1 VATRI
6 LVTGSSGQIGT
17 ELVPILRSKYG
28 ADNVVAADQRA
39 PQAPVR
45 TDGPFVML
53 DTGNIDALT
62 AAAKDHGI
70 DTIYHLAALLSARGE
85 MNPRLAWE
93 DNMEGLWNVL
103 EVSRTNGIRRVFW
116 PSSIAAFGPDVPRT
130 NTPQDAPLNPTTI
143 YGVTKVAGEL
153 LCNYFFLKYGLDV
166 RCLRFPGLV
175 SDAHPGGG
183 TTDYAVEMFY
193 AALREGSYTC
203 FLRQD
208 TVLPMMY
215 MPDALKAA
223 TMLMEADPDR
233 VPRHTGYNLAGVSF
247 SAEELAAE
255 IHRHIPAFKV
265 TYSPDSRQKIADSWP
280 RSVND
285 STARKDWGWKHD
297 YDLPR
302 MVADLL
308 SRLGPRLAAER
319 KDV

>member
-17 ELVPILRSKYG
+17 ELVPRLRALFG

-39 PQAPVR
+39 PSAPTR
-45 TDGPFVML
+45 PDGPFVML
-53 DTGNIDALT
+53 DTGNLDVLMAV
-62 AAAKDHGI
+62 AKDHGI
-70 DTIYHLAALLSARGE
+70 DTIYHLAALLSAKGE

-103 EVSRTNGIRRVFW
+103 EVARTSGVRRVFW

-153 LCNYFFLKYGLDV
+153 LCNYFFLKFGVDV
-166 RCLRFPGLV
+166 RSLRFPGLI
-175 SDAHPGGG
+175 SDALPGGG

-203 FLRQD
+203 FLRED

-215 MPDALKAA
+215 MPDAIQAA
-223 TMLMEADPDR
+223 VMLMGADPGH
-233 VPRHTGYNLAGVSF
+233 VPRHTGYNLSGVSF
-247 SAEELAAE
+247 SAGELAAE
-255 IHRHIPAFKV
+255 IRRHVPTFKV

-280 RSVND
+280 KSVDD
-285 STARKDWGWKHD
+285 SLARKDWGWKHD

-302 MVADLL
+302 MVTDLL
-308 SRLGPRLAAER
+308 SKLEPRLAPER